1 MSQTNP
7 KLSPEDDDL
16 LKEITTLINQREY
29 EPAKKKIL
37 NRLEQTDWE
46 KTKSNSYLLGE
57 LGGSLIDICEEGK
70 VETAGHEGLKILKE
84 LNEDWPKHFWPPMY
98 EYNLGNAYESLFKC
112 KQANGETDFK
122 PDNISLL
129 KKAKDHYW
137 RAYKL
142 NNSDD
147 KHPPQPNLLVN
158 LGNSLSRNGRI
169 AEAFRFLDFA
179 LKVSPDFPMAH
190 ANRSEALLWL
200 SQLSGTH
207 SMNLI
212 YQAMDGYN
220 KAASSDKVPRWM
232 TEEFNKRASYLES
245 ILKEQGYTQEDFK
258 EEKEAT
264 KNEKEEHSD
273 YRLFCLNNHLALSEH
288 SLYCH
293 CAGARRDDLMIPT
306 PGASIIGE
314 FVPKM
319 EHILNR
325 VKSEFSLAR
334 LLFYQSLEAQKNE
347 WEVYQDEVVFTEL
360 HDNEA
365 IGIKPEM
372 LRTSFRLCYGILD
385 KIAEGVCELYD
396 LTGKKENVS
405 FPNFWRSKWEEINAI
420 DNISLTALYS
430 QAHDLNDDYGEW
442 NMFKDWRNS
451 LEHEILVLTQN
462 DPQIHDDPFNIYDEK
477 RGIVKVGLQD
487 FLNKTL
493 HLLQFTRSA
502 IFNFTFLVRNEG
514 RKGENPGDLGLPIT
528 FRHK

>member
-1 MSQTNP
+1 MPQAEV
-7 KLSPEDDDL
+7 KLSQKDTNL
-16 LKEITTLINQREY
+16 LKEITKLINQREY
-29 EPAKKKIL
+29 ESAKKKIL
-37 NRLEQTDWE
+37 NRLDHSEWE
-46 KTKSNSYLLGE
+46 KTKNNSFLLGE
-57 LGGSLIDICEEGK
+57 LGGFLVDICEEGRDQA
-70 VETAGHEGLKILKE
+70 AGQEGLKILKE
-84 LNEDWPKHFWPPMY
+84 LNDDWPKHFWAPMY

-112 KQANGETDFK
+112 NQANGETDFK
-122 PDNISLL
+122 PENISLL
-129 KKAKDHYW
+129 KEAKGHYW

-142 NNSDD
+142 NISDGEY
-147 KHPPQPNLLVN
+147 PPQPNLLVN

-179 LKVSPDFPMAH
+179 LEVSPDFPKGH

-212 YQAMDGYN
+212 YQAMDGYH
-220 KAASSDKVPRWM
+220 KAANSNEIPAWM
-232 TEEFNKRASYLES
+232 AEIFKNKASYLKN
-245 ILKEQGYTQEDFK
+245 ILKKKGYTQEDF
-258 EEKEAT
+258 EKEMEETA
-264 KNEKEEHSD
+264 NEKDRHSD

-306 PGASIIGE
+306 PGASITGK

-334 LLFYQSLEAQKNE
+334 LLFYQALEAQKNE

-372 LRTSFRLCYGILD
+372 LRTGFRLCYGILD

-396 LTGKKENVS
+396 LTGEKENVS

-430 QAHDLNDDYGEW
+430 QAHDLNDNYGEW

-451 LEHEILVLTQN
+451 LEHEILVLTQ
-462 DPQIHDDPFNIYDEK
+462 DDLQIHDDPFNIYQGK

-487 FLNKTL
+487 FLSKTL

-514 RKGENPGDLGLPIT
+514 HKGNNPGDIGLPIT
-528 FRHK
+528 FKHK